1 VVNAAFIKAI
11 NIMIVISILLQLAIT
26 IDPVTTLEVIEI
38 FTALVKLVS
47 VSLVTYYS
55 VKQVKSNK

>member
-26 IDPVTTLEVIEI
+26 IDPVTTIEVIEI